1 MNKSSS
7 GPLFTPAKTQRASEA
22 IYNQIY
28 PKIVSGELKPGDR
41 LPSERE
47 LAEMFQR
54 SRPVVREALRML
66 QQDGLLETSVGSA
79 GGAVI
84 RGISLKS
91 VEEPLK
97 NLVAMGAIN
106 LEELLEYRHINDRG
120 CARLAAIHHTEE
132 DAAALQKTLAGSLE
146 HVDSL
151 LSFQEY
157 DVAFHN
163 ALAKAS
169 HNTLASMI
177 NDVIVR
183 LNTDVFME
191 TVQTYPPERLREINM
206 RIYQT
211 HYTIMEAVLAHDPD
225 GADQAVTA
233 MGSSCSRTSCTEQ
246 NPTEQDEEGCLSGSP
261 PRSCIREA
269 DLSREPRCQPG
280 AFRVCSWMKRISSHP
295 SRGR

>member
-1 MNKSSS
+1 MKKSSS

-28 PKIVSGELKPGDR
+28 PMIVSGELKPGDR
-41 LPSERE
+41 LPPERE

-66 QQDGLLETSVGSA
+66 QQDGLLVTSVGST

-91 VEEPLK
+91 VEDPLK

-132 DAAALQKTLAGSLE
+132 DAEALRETLEGALAN
-146 HVDSL
+146 VDSL
-151 LSFQEY
+151 FSFQEY
-157 DVAFHN
+157 DVAFHS

-183 LNTDVFME
+183 LNTDAFVE
-191 TVQTYPPERLREINM
+191 TVRAYTPARLREINM

-211 HYTIMEAVLAHDPD
+211 HYAIMEAVLAHDPE
-225 GADQAVTA
+225 GADHAVTA
-233 MGSSCSRTSCTEQ
+233 MVQ
-246 NPTEQDEEGCLSGSP
+246 LFQD
-261 PRSCIREA
+261 I
-269 DLSREPRCQPG
+269 
-280 AFRVCSWMKRISSHP
+280 VH
-295 SRGR
+295 